1 MRNST
6 GPYALSTGRQ
16 RVSFNM
22 LVSDLAWVLVVLSGT
37 VTWCEARGEQ
47 RPNILLA
54 VADDASY
61 PYMSAYGCRWV
72 ATPAFDRVAREGLLF
87 TRAYTPN
94 AKCAPSRA
102 CILTGRNS
110 WQLEAACNHVPYFP
124 ARFPT
129 YAEVLSHHGYF
140 VGMTAKGWAPGV
152 AVDEQGRDRQMAG
165 QPFNQRTLTPPTS
178 GISSN
183 DYAAN
188 FADFLAAVPAGQPW
202 CFWYGSLEPHR
213 GYAYGTGA
221 ALKHKSPA
229 DIDGVPACWPD
240 TDIVRNDLLDYA
252 LELEYFDDH
261 LGKMLQLLEQRGELD
276 NTLVVVTADNGMP
289 FPRAKGQ
296 VYERSNHLPLAIMW
310 KRGIQSPGR
319 TVDDY
324 VSFVDFAPT
333 FIQAASLEW
342 NATGLAPTAGCSLTD
357 IFLADHAGQ
366 VTAARDHVLLGKE
379 RHDVGRPHDWG
390 YPIRAIVKNDML
402 YLHNFETSRWPA
414 GDPETGYLNCDG
426 SPTKTLILD
435 LRRAGTNQEF
445 WNLAFGKRT
454 ADELYD
460 VRRDPDCLTNL
471 AQDEQHAALRDA
483 LRAQLF
489 RELLDQADPRMLGQ
503 GHVFDEYPYAQPAQ
517 RNFYERFMRGENV
530 TAGWVNP
537 TDFERPRK

>member
-1 MRNST
+1 MHSIP
-6 GPYALSTGRQ
+6 GMCGLLTGRK
-16 RVSFNM
+16 RSALHLRISGVAWGLVM
-22 LVSDLAWVLVVLSGT
+22 LTGLM
-37 VTWCEARGEQ
+37 TWCEVDGGE
-47 RPNILLA
+47 RPNILVA

-72 ATPAFDRVAREGLLF
+72 TTPAFDRVAREGLLF

-124 ARFPT
+124 AKFPT
-129 YAEVLSHHGYF
+129 YAEVLSQHGYC

-152 AVDEQGRDRQMAG
+152 AVDDQGHERQMAG
-165 QPFNQRTLTPPTS
+165 RPFNQRTLTPPTS

-188 FADFLAAVPAGQPW
+188 FADFLATVPADQPW

-221 ALKHKSPA
+221 ALRHKSTA

-240 TDIVRNDLLDYA
+240 TDVVRNDLLDYA
-252 LELEYFDDH
+252 LELEHFDAH

-310 KRGIQSPGR
+310 KRGIQSRGR
-319 TVDDY
+319 TIDDY
-324 VSFVDFAPT
+324 TSFVDLAPT
-333 FIQAASLEW
+333 FIQFAGLEW
-342 NATGLAPTAGCSLTD
+342 DQTGMAPTAGRSLTD
-357 IFLADHAGQ
+357 VFEADHGGQ

-390 YPIRAIVKNDML
+390 YPIRGIVKNDML

-435 LRRAGTNQEF
+435 LHRAGANELF
-445 WNLAFGKRT
+445 WTLAFGKRT

-460 VRRDPDCLTNL
+460 VRHDPDCLTNL
-471 AQDEQHAALRDA
+471 AEDEQYAAQRDA
-483 LRAQLF
+483 LRTQLF
-489 RELLDQADPRMLGQ
+489 RELSEQADPRVLGQ

-517 RNFYERFMRGENV
+517 RNFYERFMRGEDV
-530 TAGWVNP
+530 TAPWVNP
-537 TDFERPRK
+537 TDFERPAK